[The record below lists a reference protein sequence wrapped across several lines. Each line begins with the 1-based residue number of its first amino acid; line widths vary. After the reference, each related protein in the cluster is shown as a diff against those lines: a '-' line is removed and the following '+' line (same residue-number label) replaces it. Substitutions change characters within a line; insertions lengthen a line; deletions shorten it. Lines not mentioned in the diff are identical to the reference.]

1 MTNNATTNGEN
12 TMRALL
18 KSTLPLMLVTVL
30 AACSGGA
37 DRVAGG
43 GTSAQMGRA
52 ALAGGAPAIALQV
65 GAGMLKDHPQDPE
78 ALALQADALSALGRS
93 AEAVP
98 VYRALLVLDPN
109 AINAHIGLGRV
120 LMGTDAAAAEHEF
133 LAVLAKAPNTPIA
146 ANNLGIARDLQGRH
160 AEAQVA
166 YRSALGMAPSMQ
178 AASVNLA
185 LSLSVSGRAAEAIP
199 LLRPL
204 AEAPSADTKTRQDL
218 AVALAMAGDRAAAA
232 RLLGRDMS
240 PAEVEVALRQ
250 FVALAKY

>member
-1 MTNNATTNGEN
+1 
-12 TMRALL
+12 MRALL
-18 KSTLPLMLVTVL
+18 KSTLPLMLITAL

-37 DRVAGG
+37 DRLAGG
-43 GTSAQMGRA
+43 DTSVQMGRA
-52 ALAGGAPAIALQV
+52 ALSGGAPAIALQV
-65 GAGMLKDHPQDPE
+65 GAGMLKERPQDPD
-78 ALALQADALSALGRS
+78 ALALQADALSALGRGV
-93 AEAVP
+93 EAIP
-98 VYRALLVLDPN
+98 VYRQLLVLDPN
-109 AINAHIGLGRV
+109 SINAHIGLGRV
-120 LMGTDAAAAEHEF
+120 LLATDAEGAEGEF

-160 AEAQVA
+160 TEAQAA

-204 AEAPSADTKTRQDL
+204 AEAPSADSKTRQDL
-218 AVALAMAGDRAAAA
+218 AVALAMAGDQAAAA

-240 PAEVEVALRQ
+240 PAEVEVALRH
-250 FVALAKY
+250 FVALAKR